1 MIVLKTM
8 MNWSLH
14 LKGLNISKLK
24 NLELDMKNFNS
35 PPTKPSIKDTPK
47 SDLKDLP
54 SNLRYVL
61 FHRYGTLPVIIVVD
75 LNVEQ
80 LEVLVFVLKRF
91 KRAIGRTVWHIS
103 GIPPMISSN
112 KIKIMS
118 DHKPSIE
125 NKRRLNS
132 LMQEVVTKKLIKCL
146 DSTVIHPIDD
156 SS

>member
-1 MIVLKTM
+1 M

-91 KRAIGRTVWHIS
+91 KRAIGRTV
-103 GIPPMISSN
+103 
-112 KIKIMS
+112 
-118 DHKPSIE
+118 
-125 NKRRLNS
+125 
-132 LMQEVVTKKLIKCL
+132 
-146 DSTVIHPIDD
+146 
-156 SS
+156 